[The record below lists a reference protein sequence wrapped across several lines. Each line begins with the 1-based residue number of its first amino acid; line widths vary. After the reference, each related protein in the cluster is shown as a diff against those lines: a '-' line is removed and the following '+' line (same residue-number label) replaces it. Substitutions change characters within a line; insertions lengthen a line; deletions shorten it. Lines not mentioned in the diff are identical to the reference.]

1 MIQNK
6 KGTKQKKI
14 EIHKSV
20 VRNQEKENEIR
31 TAAVHLSKMN
41 EQTHIH
47 CSSLFVVVVQV
58 SLAILTEK

>member
-6 KGTKQKKI
+6 KKT
-14 EIHKSV
+14 EIYKSI

-31 TAAVHLSKMN
+31 TAAVHLSKTN

-47 CSSLFVVVVQV
+47 CSSLFVVVVRV